1 MTYQVLA
8 RKWRP
13 RVFEEIVGQ
22 PHVVTALANA
32 LDSKRLHHAYLFT
45 GTRGVGKTTLARI
58 LAKALNCETNGISAH
73 PCGKCRACVD
83 IDAGRFP
90 DLLEV
95 DAATNTKVD
104 EMRELLDT
112 AQYMPVSGRFKVYI
126 IDEVH
131 MLSRHAFNSMLKTL
145 EEPPEHVKFILATT
159 DPQRLPVTIL
169 SRCLQFNLKPLS
181 PALIAGHLKHVLTA
195 EGIPFEEPALAQL
208 AKAASGSLRDSLSL
222 LDQAIAHGAG
232 KVTASQVAE
241 MLGSLGGDL
250 VWPLLE
256 RIVEADGKGAIA
268 EAERIASRSLSLD
281 TALEDLAGI
290 LHRVALAQA
299 GAPPADDDPDAARVT
314 GMAQRIDAGR
324 VQVMYQ
330 VAVLGRRDLP
340 LAPDE
345 FAGFTMTLLRMLSFA
360 APGTAQALQ
369 SPRGATS
376 ASAARPVAAPSE
388 SARST
393 APIAPPTVPLSGAAS
408 TPAPAAAASAAPF
421 DGDWPAL
428 VERLHLTGMSGMAA
442 RHAELGSFQNN
453 HLELL
458 VSEAHRVY
466 AEKPYPDKLKA
477 ELAAHFGPG
486 FRLSVRVGDTAGA
499 SVAAARSR
507 EMAEKQASAAEAIEE
522 DPFVRDLVRD
532 LGAEVVPSS
541 IRPADDAGQ
550 PTSEKR

>member
-32 LDSKRLHHAYLFT
+32 LDSQRLHHAYLFT

-58 LAKALNCETNGISAH
+58 LAKAINCETGITSK
-73 PCGKCRACVD
+73 PCGKCRACID
-83 IDAGRFP
+83 IDSGRFV

-104 EMRELLDT
+104 EMRELLDS

-159 DPQRLPVTIL
+159 DPQRVPVTIL

-181 PALIAGHLKHVLTA
+181 PPLIAGHLKHVLTD
-195 EGIPFEEPALAQL
+195 EKIPFEELALAQL

-222 LDQAIAHGAG
+222 LDQAIAHGGG
-232 KVTASQVAE
+232 KVATAQVAE

-256 RIVEADGKGAIA
+256 RIVEGDGKGAID
-268 EAERIASRSLSLD
+268 EAERIASRSISFD
-281 TALEDLAGI
+281 TALEDLAAI

-299 GAPPADDDPDAARVT
+299 GAFPAADDPDAQRVT
-314 GMAQRIDAGR
+314 GMALRLDTGR

-330 VAVLGRRDLP
+330 IALLGRRDLS

-345 FAGFTMTLLRMLSFA
+345 FAGFTMALLRMLSFVDASQEPRALPKASATRA
-360 APGTAQALQ
+360 APL
-369 SPRGATS
+369 
-376 ASAARPVAAPSE
+376 AAAHAAPVA
-388 SARST
+388 T
-393 APIAPPTVPLSGAAS
+393 AGA
-408 TPAPAAAASAAPF
+408 TPAPTPEAGAHPMAF
-421 DGDWPAL
+421 DGDWGGL
-428 VERLHLTGMSGMAA
+428 VERARLTGMAGMAA
-442 RHAELGSFQNN
+442 RHAELVSFENGV
-453 HLELL
+453 LEL
-458 VSEAHRVY
+458 VVPETHRMY
-466 AEKPYPDKLKA
+466 AEKPYLEKLKA
-477 ELAAHFGPG
+477 ELARLFGSG
-486 FRLSVRVGDTAGA
+486 LRVMVRVGTTAGT
-499 SVAAARSR
+499 SLAAAKSR
-507 EMAEKQASAAEAIEE
+507 EMAERQAHAAEAIEE

-532 LGAEVVPSS
+532 LGAEVVSSS
-541 IRPADDAGQ
+541 IRPADEAPGGQ
-550 PTSEKR
+550 TSDKR

>member
-22 PHVVTALANA
+22 SHVVTALANA

-58 LAKALNCETNGISAH
+58 LAKALNCETNGISSH

-83 IDAGRFP
+83 IDAGRFV

-112 AQYMPVSGRFKVYI
+112 AQYMPVAGRFKVYI

-159 DPQRLPVTIL
+159 DPQRLPVTVL

-181 PALIAGHLKHVLTA
+181 PPLIAGHLKHVLAA
-195 EGIPFEEPALAQL
+195 EKVAFEEPALAEL

-222 LDQAIAHGAG
+222 LDQAIAHGGG
-232 KVTASQVAE
+232 KVTAAQVAD

-250 VWPLLE
+250 LWPLLE
-256 RIVEADGKGAIA
+256 RIVEGDGKGAIA
-268 EAERIASRSLSLD
+268 EAERIASRSISFD
-281 TALEDLAGI
+281 TALGDLAAI
-290 LHRVALAQA
+290 LHRIALAQA
-299 GAPPADDDPDAARVT
+299 GAFPAGDDVDGARVT
-314 GMAQRIDAGR
+314 DMAQRLDAGR

-330 VAVLGRRDLP
+330 IALLGRRDLS

-345 FAGFTMTLLRMLSFA
+345 YAGFTMALLRMLSFA
-360 APGTAQALQ
+360 GASQEPRAIAGSAAARAVPVAPSRSTATPSAVPVPV
-369 SPRGATS
+369 SM
-376 ASAARPVAAPSE
+376 ASAA
-388 SARST
+388 
-393 APIAPPTVPLSGAAS
+393 
-408 TPAPAAAASAAPF
+408 F
-421 DGDWPAL
+421 DGDWPGL
-428 VERLHLTGMSGMAA
+428 VERARLTGMAGMAA
-442 RHAELGSFQNN
+442 RHAELVSFEGNV
-453 HLELL
+453 LEL
-458 VSEAHRVY
+458 VVPETHRMY
-466 AEKPYPDKLKA
+466 AEKPYLEKLKA
-477 ELAAHFGPG
+477 EMARLFGPAL
-486 FRLSVRVGDTAGA
+486 RVTVRVGPTAGT
-499 SVAAARSR
+499 SLAAAKSR
-507 EMAEKQASAAEAIEE
+507 DMAQRQASAAEAIED

-532 LGAEVVPSS
+532 LGAEVVSSS
-541 IRPADDAGQ
+541 IRPADEAPGGQ
-550 PTSEKR
+550 TSDKR